1 MESDGKTY
9 CFGDYRFIPDRQLL
23 MLGGNP
29 VRVGSRALDLLHKL
43 ISHSGQVVG
52 KNELM
57 SFAWPD
63 TFVHESNLKVNIAA
77 LRRALSR
84 DASGLSYIATVT
96 GRGYRFVAPVRT
108 YGGDR
113 KQHSFDPVKAFT
125 RELPRLPHV
134 VGRDDI
140 VAELGARL
148 PKSRLLTVVGQAGVG
163 KTTVAVAVAK
173 SLRDHYREGVCF
185 VDLAVIGDP
194 QLVDVTI
201 AAALGIGGKWSNT
214 LAGIVEALRGHEI
227 LLVLDNCE
235 HVLSTASAIAE
246 HLTLALPGL
255 HIIATSREP
264 LRSRSESV
272 YRLSPLSYPDEHSGK
287 DRTAALMFP
296 AVQLF
301 VQCANEAGYEL
312 DDASAPVVA
321 AICRRLDGI
330 ALAIELAASQL
341 PVLKPTTLLILLE
354 HSFEPLVASSVGT
367 PPRHQT
373 LLATLDW
380 SYRLLSKDE
389 AQLLRLLSVFSASF
403 SFSDVIGVAGGLGR
417 SIEDIVTCTESLA
430 AKSLLSAAHDTEGLR
445 YRLLDSTRS
454 FAAERLDRSGEA
466 AQVRSSHA
474 RYLLRL
480 FEQAEAEWLWRPRN
494 DWTARYAQRANDLR
508 EAINWALGDGAQP
521 EVGVRLTA
529 AAIPLWDELST
540 VAESRRCVERAL
552 QCADAL
558 SRCDAAVNMKLIA
571 SYASGLNF
579 SDHFGP
585 EADAAWT
592 QANGLARVIGNVDYQ
607 LRTLWGYGILQT
619 FTGRHRQAIATLEEF
634 AQLAGREDERQAVA
648 EGERVRLTA
657 LFYRG
662 DVRRAHNDLKRLAY
676 DHATTA
682 KRSGVARFQVDRF
695 VSIRVALAMT
705 AWVAGDRGEATVALK
720 DALDHS
726 LVLEHAVSHSN
737 ALAQAALPIAL
748 WSGEARIARL
758 HVEALAR
765 NLALREIPIWNP
777 VCRFYD
783 GAVASMDGDPE
794 GVDTMH
800 LAIEQLIANNFLVR
814 VPFYLTMLAEAA
826 LRGGRTALARD
837 SLSAAFDRADRQS
850 EQWSR
855 PELLRV
861 RGMLLQRL
869 DGDLPGAS
877 ETLQLAIETARESG
891 ALFFRLRASTALAEL
906 WAEADRHAA
915 AAELLSPVCAQFDDQ
930 VPCVSVMKA
939 RQLLEALRQNPG
951 GTKAS
956 DIQIESF
963 GILADRIS

>member
-1 MESDGKTY
+1 MEPDGKTY

-23 MLGGNP
+23 MLGVNP
-29 VRVGSRALDLLHKL
+29 VRVGSRVLDLLHKL
-43 ISHSGQVVG
+43 ISHAGEVVG

-63 TFVHESNLKVNIAA
+63 TFVHESNLKVNIAS
-77 LRRALSR
+77 LRRVLSS

-113 KQHSFDPVKAFT
+113 KQHCFDPVKAST

-148 PKSRLLTVVGQAGVG
+148 PKGRMLTVVGQAGVG

-201 AAALGIGGKWSNT
+201 AAALGIGGKWANT
-214 LAGIVEALRGHEI
+214 LAGIVETLRDHEI

-264 LRSRSESV
+264 LRSRSESI
-272 YRLSPLSYPDEHSGK
+272 YRLPPLPYPDEHSGK
-287 DRTAALMFP
+287 DRTAALTFP

-301 VQCANEAGYEL
+301 VQRANEAYGYQL

-330 ALAIELAASQL
+330 ALAIELAASRL

-354 HSFEPLVASSVGT
+354 HTFEPLVASSSAT

-380 SYRLLSKDE
+380 SYQLLSKDE
-389 AQLLRLLSVFSASF
+389 GQLLRLLSVFSASF
-403 SFSDVIGVAGGLGR
+403 SFSDVIGVAGDIGR

-430 AKSLLSAAHDTEGLR
+430 AKSLLSAVHDAEGLR

-592 QANGLARVIGNVDYQ
+592 EANRLAREIGNVDYQ
-607 LRTLWGYGILQT
+607 LRTLWGFGILQT

-634 AQLAGREDERQAVA
+634 AQLAGREDERLAVA

-662 DVRRAHNDLKRLAY
+662 DVRRAHNDLKRLAR

-705 AWVAGDRGEATVALK
+705 AWVAGDRSEATAALK

-726 LVLEHAVSHSN
+726 LALDHTVSHSN

-748 WSGEARIARL
+748 WSGETRIARR

-814 VPFYLTMLAEAA
+814 VPFYLTTLAEAA
-826 LRGGRTALARD
+826 LRSGRIALARD
-837 SLSAAFDRADRQS
+837 SLSAAFDRADRQD
-850 EQWSR
+850 EHWSR

-861 RGMLLQRL
+861 RGMLQRQ

-877 ETLQLAIETARESG
+877 DTLLLAAETARENG

-906 WAEADRHAA
+906 WAEADRHAR
-915 AAELLSPVCAQFDDQ
+915 AAELLSSVCAQFDDLL
-930 VPCVSVMKA
+930 PCVSVIKA
-939 RQLLEALRQNPG
+939 RQLLEALRQNSG
-951 GTKAS
+951 
-956 DIQIESF
+956 
-963 GILADRIS
+963 RH

>member
-1 MESDGKTY
+1 MEPDGKTY

-23 MLGGNP
+23 MLGDMP

-43 ISHSGQVVG
+43 ISHSGEVVG

-63 TFVHESNLKVNIAA
+63 IFVHESNLKVNIAA

-113 KQHSFDPVKAFT
+113 RQHSFDPVKAST
-125 RELPRLPHV
+125 RELPRLPHL

-148 PKSRLLTVVGQAGVG
+148 PKRRLLTVVGQAGVG

-173 SLRDHYREGVCF
+173 SLLDHYREGVCF

-214 LAGIVEALRGHEI
+214 LAGIVEALRGHEM

-246 HLTLALPGL
+246 HLTLALSGL

-272 YRLSPLSYPDEHSGK
+272 YRLSPLAYPDERSGK
-287 DRTAALMFP
+287 DRTAALTFP

-301 VQCANEAGYEL
+301 VQRANEAYGYQL

-354 HSFEPLVASSVGT
+354 HSFEPLVASSAGT

-380 SYRLLSKDE
+380 SYQLLSKDE

-403 SFSDVIGVAGGLGR
+403 SFSDVIGVAGDLGR
-417 SIEDIVTCTESLA
+417 SIEDIVICTESLA
-430 AKSLLSAAHDTEGLR
+430 AKSLLSAAHDAEGLR

-466 AQVRSSHA
+466 AHVRSSHA

-480 FEQAEAEWLWRPRN
+480 FEQAEAEWLWRPRS
-494 DWTARYAQRANDLR
+494 DWTARYAQRTNDLR

-540 VAESRRCVERAL
+540 VAESRRRVERAL

-585 EADAAWT
+585 EADAAWME
-592 QANGLARVIGNVDYQ
+592 ANRLAREIGNVDYQ

-634 AQLAGREDERQAVA
+634 AQLAGREDERLAVA

-657 LFYRG
+657 LFYCG
-662 DVRRAHNDLKRLAY
+662 DVRRAHNDLKRLAR

-682 KRSGVARFQVDRF
+682 KRSGVARFQMDRF

-705 AWVAGDRGEATVALK
+705 AWVAGDRSEATAALK

-726 LVLEHAVSHSN
+726 LALDHVVSHSN

-748 WSGEARIARL
+748 WSGETRIARL

-765 NLALREIPIWNP
+765 NLALREIAIWNP

-794 GVDTMH
+794 GVDAMH
-800 LAIEQLIANNFLVR
+800 LAIEQLITNNFLVR
-814 VPFYLTMLAEAA
+814 VPFYLTTLAEAA
-826 LRGGRTALARD
+826 LRGGRIALARD
-837 SLSAAFDRADRQS
+837 SLRAAFDRADRQG
-850 EQWSR
+850 EHWSR

-861 RGMLLQRL
+861 RGMLQRL
-869 DGDLPGAS
+869 DGDLSGAS
-877 ETLQLAIETARESG
+877 DTLLLAADTARESG

-915 AAELLSPVCAQFDDQ
+915 AAELLSPVCAQFDD
-930 VPCVSVMKA
+930 VLPCVSVMKA
-939 RQLLEALRQNPG
+939 RQLLEACRQNPR
-951 GTKAS
+951 GTRAS
-956 DIQIESF
+956 DIQIEPF
-963 GILADRIS
+963 GIPVDGIS